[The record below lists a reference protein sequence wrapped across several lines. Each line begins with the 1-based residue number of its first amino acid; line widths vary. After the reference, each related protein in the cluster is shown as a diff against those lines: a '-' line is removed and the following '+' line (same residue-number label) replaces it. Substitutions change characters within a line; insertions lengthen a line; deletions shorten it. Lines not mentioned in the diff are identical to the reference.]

1 MGLSV
6 IAGLGIA
13 IGLIVYAIVSGGP
26 IQDFVDIQSIMI
38 VIGGTIGAL
47 MVNYP
52 GKEFK
57 LAGKALGK
65 VLTYKK
71 PNMNEILKKII
82 EMSYTSKK
90 NGILALEAVA
100 EEIDNAFLKR
110 GIMLIVDGTP
120 SDATRSILELEI
132 DLSVQQD
139 ENEQGFM
146 KTGGKMAPAFGMIG
160 TLIGLIKMLKDL
172 SDVSSVGPNMS
183 VALITTF
190 YGSFIANVVFVP
202 LAGRLKYISDVD
214 VVVKEMIVEGIV
226 SIQMGESP
234 YMIQEKLNKYIKDDE
249 REKEVEQTT

>member
-6 IAGLGIA
+6 IAGLIVA
-13 IGLIVYAIVSGGP
+13 IGLVVYAIMSGGN
-26 IQDFVDIQSIMI
+26 INDFMHMQSALI
-38 VIGGTIGAL
+38 VVGGTIGAL
-47 MVNYP
+47 MVSYP

-57 LAGKALGK
+57 VAGQAIGK

-139 ENEQGFM
+139 NNEQEFM

-160 TLIGLIKMLKDL
+160 TLVGLILMLKDL
-172 SDVSSVGPNMS
+172 SDVTSVGPNMS

-202 LAGRLKYISDVD
+202 LANRLKYISDIEVIA
-214 VVVKEMIVEGIV
+214 KEMIVEGIV

-234 YMIQEKLNKYIKDDE
+234 YMIQEKLNKYIKEDE
-249 REKEVEQTT
+249 REKDVEQAA